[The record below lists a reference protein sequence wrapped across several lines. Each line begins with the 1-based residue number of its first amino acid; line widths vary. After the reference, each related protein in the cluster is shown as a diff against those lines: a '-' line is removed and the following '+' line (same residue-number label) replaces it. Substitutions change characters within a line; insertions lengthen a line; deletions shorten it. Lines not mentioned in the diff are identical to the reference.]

1 MSKKFTNIEDFVRE
15 KLSFLDGA
23 PSNDWANFER
33 KLRRAVLLRRLKRAT
48 GVIGLLALLFA
59 GQQYYQS
66 YPSKLPSEIAN
77 SSKEIKLPSPTIFN
91 SHYSAS
97 ADAQNDRALSSP
109 ESAVKRKK
117 APKPSQD
124 KTYLAATQSTDHKP
138 MDSSEKS
145 EDGPRLSSHGNTS
158 VALAEKPEK
167 PLVFEHQTAVENI
180 DATGLAYVDNL
191 LNDYQ
196 EPALNEKS
204 IVPSDGQDFFT
215 KSPKKEIYI
224 SPLQEKDPWTYSLN
238 IYPNFAFR
246 KFTIDP
252 NKRARL
258 HSDFIDAMVN
268 SEASGLNLNLG
279 FEVNKRIGLIT
290 YVNTGVEYIRNSYL
304 AEFDFVNFR
313 DANVDYS
320 TGEITSYTMRRD
332 PSRIVFSNQNSF
344 HYLNFPLSIS
354 HQPWATENVRINLE
368 VGFSLLYF
376 LDAQGSTIDYRN
388 LEVIALSQREYRKFM
403 GSSSIKVGLQYYV
416 NQKLNIGLEPTF
428 MYFTNSIYTEEYPF
442 EVIPYSMGLNVNL
455 QLKL

>member
-23 PSNDWANFER
+23 PSNDWADFER
-33 KLRRAVLLRRLKRAT
+33 KLRKAVLVRRLKRAT

-59 GQQYYQS
+59 GQQYFDFFS
-66 YPSKLPSEIAN
+66 DKADLKASPSHSELSLSSSEI
-77 SSKEIKLPSPTIFN
+77 TN

-97 ADAQNDRALSSP
+97 ADAYRSPKLSSVKSEASRK
-109 ESAVKRKK
+109 ESTSPKKEASFLAAAKPKEESQAASLSVHSVKK
-117 APKPSQD
+117 AANS
-124 KTYLAATQSTDHKP
+124 
-138 MDSSEKS
+138 
-145 EDGPRLSSHGNTS
+145 
-158 VALAEKPEK
+158 LAEAQLEEK
-167 PLVFEHQTAVENI
+167 PVVFEHQRDVENI

-191 LNDYQ
+191 LDNYQ
-196 EPALNEKS
+196 NPLVDEKS
-204 IVPSDGQDFFT
+204 IVLSDGEDFFS
-215 KSPKKEIYI
+215 KVRKKEVYI

-246 KFTIDP
+246 KFTVDP

-313 DANVDYS
+313 NANVDYS
-320 TGEITSYTMRRD
+320 TGEITSYTMRKD
-332 PSRIVFSNQNSF
+332 PNRILFSDQNSF
-344 HYLNFPLSIS
+344 HYLNFPMSIS
-354 HQPWATENVRINLE
+354 HQPWASENVRINLE

-376 LDAQGSTIDYRN
+376 LDAQGSTIDYRS
-388 LEVIALSQREYRKFM
+388 LEIIALSQREYRKFM
-403 GSSSIKVGLQYYV
+403 GSSSIKIGLQYYV